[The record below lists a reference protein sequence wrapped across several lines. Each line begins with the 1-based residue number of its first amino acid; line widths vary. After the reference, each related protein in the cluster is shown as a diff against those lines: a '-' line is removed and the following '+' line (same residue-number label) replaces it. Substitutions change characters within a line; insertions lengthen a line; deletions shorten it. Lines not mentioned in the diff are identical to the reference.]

1 VARAIEF
8 STLSKQCLNRR
19 IPTQDKL
26 ESEIDTIVK
35 ERNQK
40 QIKINW
46 QFSIK
51 TARDT
56 MNAKYNTVNHDNLK
70 YKIT

>member
-1 VARAIEF
+1 MARAIEF
-8 STLSKQCLNRR
+8 SALSKQCLNRR
-19 IPTQDKL
+19 ISTQDKL
-26 ESEIDTIVK
+26 ESEINAIVN
-35 ERNQK
+35 ERNEK

-56 MNAKYNTVNHDNLK
+56 MNSKYNAVNKENLK
-70 YKIT
+70 YKTT